1 MFIWSFLGKK
11 SHDVGISDDDD
22 DDSGNEDTMD
32 GLNPSLMKTMKRE
45 WQSASMMRNSN
56 KYERNSILP
65 PLTLFAC
72 LSPCF
77 IYCNISGPVEA
88 MTIHLDRR

>member
-1 MFIWSFLGKK
+1 MFIWLFLGKK
-11 SHDVGISDDDD
+11 SHDIGISDDDD

-56 KYERNSILP
+56 KYAQNSILSP
-65 PLTLFAC
+65 PLTLS
-72 LSPCF
+72 LL
-77 IYCNISGPVEA
+77 IPVL
-88 MTIHLDRR
+88 HLLHYS